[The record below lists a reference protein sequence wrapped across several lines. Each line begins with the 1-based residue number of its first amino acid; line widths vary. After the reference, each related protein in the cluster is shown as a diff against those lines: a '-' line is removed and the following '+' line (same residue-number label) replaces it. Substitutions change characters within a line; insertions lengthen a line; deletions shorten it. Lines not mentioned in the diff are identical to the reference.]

1 MSTLQP
7 EMQQIWHLM
16 NINKPKF
23 SPGVQARPTVPPPIL
38 FSKSAPGV
46 ELRVFCATWRAQYS
60 AQGFD
65 TRRST
70 ILEHYL

>member
-23 SPGVQARPTVPPPIL
+23 SPGVQVHPAVPPPIL
-38 FSKSAPGV
+38 FSKSAPVGY
-46 ELRVFCATWRAQYS
+46 RCFVFCGQVKDAGS
-60 AQGFD
+60 
-65 TRRST
+65 ST
-70 ILEHYL
+70 QIFSIYHFAYAK